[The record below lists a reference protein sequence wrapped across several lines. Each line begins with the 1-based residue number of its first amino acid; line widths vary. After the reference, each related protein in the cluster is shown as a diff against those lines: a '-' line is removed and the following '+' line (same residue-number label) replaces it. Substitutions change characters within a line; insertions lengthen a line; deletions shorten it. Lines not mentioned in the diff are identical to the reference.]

1 MKGMPA
7 ACAALMAL
15 LTALPGQRAEADQQ
29 FLAGPIGP
37 VRVPVTSY
45 RDIPFR
51 TVVRQQYDFSCG
63 SAAVATLMHYHY
75 GRPIGEAEVFQA
87 MFDKGDQARIRR
99 DGFSMLDMKDYLDAA
114 GLGTAG
120 LRLSVADLADL
131 GLPAITLININN
143 YKHFVVVKGLR
154 DGKVLVGDPTFGL
167 LTLSTDDFQ
176 RIWSGIVL
184 VVVAKGQQTQGK
196 ESFNRTAEWQ
206 VRPRAP
212 LGAAVDSTVLAG
224 WTATVAAPVQ
234 IRPTLDFA
242 Q

>member
-1 MKGMPA
+1 MTVPSA
-7 ACAALMAL
+7 VAVL
-15 LTALPGQRAEADQQ
+15 LVLTLALPGNAWAEQQ
-29 FLAGPIGP
+29 FFTGPIGP

-45 RDIPFR
+45 RDMPFR

-75 GRPIGEAEVFQA
+75 GRATGEAEVFQA
-87 MFDKGDQARIRR
+87 MFDRGDQARIRR

-114 GLGTAG
+114 GLTTAG
-120 LRLSVADLADL
+120 LRLSIADLTEL
-131 GLPAITLININN
+131 GLPAITLIDINN
-143 YKHFVVVKGLR
+143 YKHFVVIKGVR

-167 LTLSTDDFQ
+167 LTLSTGDFQ

-184 VVVAKGQQTQGK
+184 VVVAKGHQAQGK
-196 ESFNRTAEWQ
+196 DSFNRAAEWQ

-212 LGAAVDSTVLAG
+212 VGAVVDSTVLAG
-224 WTATVAAPVQ
+224 WTAITTAPVQ
-234 IRPTLDFA
+234 VRPTLDIA